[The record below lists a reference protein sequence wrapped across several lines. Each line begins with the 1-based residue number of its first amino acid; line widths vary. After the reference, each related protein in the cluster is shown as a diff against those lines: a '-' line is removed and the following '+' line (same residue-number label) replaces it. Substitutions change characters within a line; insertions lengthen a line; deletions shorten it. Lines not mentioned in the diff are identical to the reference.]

1 MTTFHLKQSITGCL
15 RNNPVGTIDFIED
28 SEGNLLSDAEA
39 RIELNKLLA
48 MGRTVM
54 PVGDGCKDFDVFGGG
69 CAGHEPLV
77 GSALCHAMLKRG
89 DKAVMCKAN
98 NSNHMTIITG
108 YKEAKAGGWVFH
120 SNRHTRHYDVV
131 PINNQGEPLT
141 AKEVGL

>member
-1 MTTFHLKQSITGCL
+1 MTTFHLKQSIEGCL
-15 RNNPVGTIDFIED
+15 RNNPVGTIDFIQD
-28 SEGNLLSDAEA
+28 NEGNLLSDTEA

-48 MGRTVM
+48 KGHTVM
-54 PVGDGCKDFDVFGGG
+54 PVGDQCEGFDVFGGG
-69 CAGHEPLV
+69 CRGHEPLA

-89 DKAVMCKAN
+89 DKAVMCKAD
-98 NSNHMTIITG
+98 NSNHMTIIVG

-120 SNRHTRHYDVV
+120 SNRHSRHYIVV